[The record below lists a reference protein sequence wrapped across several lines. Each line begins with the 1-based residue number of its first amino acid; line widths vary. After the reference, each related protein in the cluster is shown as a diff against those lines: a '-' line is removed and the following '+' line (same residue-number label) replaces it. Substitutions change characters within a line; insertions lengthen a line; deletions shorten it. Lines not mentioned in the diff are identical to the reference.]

1 MPSPFDRV
9 LFLAV
14 VFCLFI
20 PAASAQSADDA
31 TGTITVIAR
40 GCATDAG
47 HVRMGLARAEEGFDA
62 EKDFRTAAVP
72 VRDGTATH
80 AFENIPYGTYAVRL
94 FHDANDNGELDPN
107 YMGIPKEAYGFSNDA
122 RDRFGPPSF
131 DEAAFVL
138 DADSLTTTIN
148 VR

>member
-1 MPSPFDRV
+1 MPSFLDRV
-9 LFLAV
+9 LFPAI
-14 VFCLFI
+14 VFFLFT

-31 TGTITVIAR
+31 TGTIMVIAQ
-40 GCATDAG
+40 GCTTDAG
-47 HVRMGLARAEEGFDA
+47 RVRLELARAEEGFDA
-62 EKDFRTAAVP
+62 GNGFRAAAVP

-94 FHDANDNGELDPN
+94 FHDANDNGELDTN
-107 YMGIPKEAYGFSNDA
+107 FMGISEEAYGFSNDA

-138 DADSLTTTIN
+138 DADSLTITIN